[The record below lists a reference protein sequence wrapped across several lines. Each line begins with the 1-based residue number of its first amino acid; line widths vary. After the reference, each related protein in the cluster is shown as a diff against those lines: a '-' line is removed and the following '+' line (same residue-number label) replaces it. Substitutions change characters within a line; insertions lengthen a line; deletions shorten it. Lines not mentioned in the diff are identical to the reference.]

1 MPTEARRVAL
11 TVLLD
16 VDGRGPTLGDRLA
29 APDVETL
36 PPRDRAFLHEL
47 VLGTLRRRGAL
58 DAALAPLS
66 AKPLDALDAP
76 VRAILRLAAHQV
88 VHLRVPDR
96 AAVSEAVELAK
107 ERAPRGSGFVNAVL
121 RRLARE
127 GAPPEPDAARDPLAW
142 LASSGSLPHWLAV
155 RWLGRLGDAAA
166 IARARVMLEEPTAT
180 VRLNPRHPDAESRAI
195 AAGLTLQPAKVPGAL
210 RVAAGRPQELAAA
223 GLLHAQDEGSQLVA
237 HLAAAP
243 GRTLDACAAP
253 GGKAT
258 LVGDLVGTGGVV
270 VAGELVPARRRTLAA
285 LVARW
290 GVPNVHVVGA
300 DGLRPPFHGGFDTV
314 LLDAPCSGL
323 GTLARHPDVRW
334 RVLPEDLPRH
344 AKRQGALL
352 DALAQVVRPGGRLV
366 YATCSSEPEENED
379 VVARF
384 LERRRDFQVLALPAW
399 AEPFR
404 DGAAVRTHPETHG
417 GDAFYA
423 VVLGRQ
429 RSLATG

>member
-1 MPTEARRVAL
+1 MASDARRIAL
-11 TVLLD
+11 TILLD

-29 APDVETL
+29 APDVEAL
-36 PPRDRAFLHEL
+36 DPRDRAFLHEL

-66 AKPLDALDAP
+66 TTPLDQLDAP
-76 VRAILRLAAHQV
+76 VRAVLRLAAHQI

-96 AAVSEAVELAK
+96 AAVSEAVDLAK
-107 ERAPRGSGFVNAVL
+107 ERAPRGAGFVNAVL

-142 LASSGSLPHWLAV
+142 LTSAGSLPAWLAA
-155 RWLGRLGDAAA
+155 RWLDRFGADAAV
-166 IARARVMLEEPTAT
+166 ARARALLAEPAVT
-180 VRLNPRHPDAESRAI
+180 VRLNPRHPEAAARAA
-195 AAGLTLQPAKVPGAL
+195 AAGLALQPAALPGAF
-210 RVAAGRPQELAAA
+210 RVTAGRPQELAAA

-243 GRTLDACAAP
+243 GLTLDACAAP

-258 LVGDLVGTGGVV
+258 LVGDLVGASGVV
-270 VAGELVPARRRTLAA
+270 VAGEKAPARLRTLAA

-290 GVPNVHVVGA
+290 GAPNVHVAAA

-323 GTLARHPDVRW
+323 GTLGRHPDVRW
-334 RVLPEDLPRH
+334 RVLAADLDRH
-344 AKRQGALL
+344 ARRQGALL
-352 DALAQVVRPGGRLV
+352 DALSQVVRPGGRLV

-384 LERRRDFQVLALPAW
+384 LERRRDFRVLPLPGW

-404 DGAAVRTHPETHG
+404 DGPYARTRPETDG
-417 GDAFYA
+417 GDAFFA
-423 VVLGRQ
+423 AVLGR
-429 RSLATG
+429 

>member
-1 MPTEARRVAL
+1 VPTESRRIGVQ
-11 TVLLD
+11 VLLD

-29 APDVETL
+29 APDVEAL
-36 PPRDRAFLHEL
+36 PPRDRGFLHEL

-66 AKPLDALDAP
+66 TTPLAELDAP
-76 VRAILRLAAHQV
+76 VRAILRLAAHQI

-96 AAVSEAVELAK
+96 AAVSEAVDLAK

-127 GAPPEPDAARDPLAW
+127 GAPPEPDPERDPLAW
-142 LASSGSLPHWLAV
+142 LTSAGSLPRWLAE
-155 RWLGRLGDAAA
+155 RWLARFGAPAAV
-166 IARARVMLEEPTAT
+166 ARARALLVEPAT
-180 VRLNPRHPDAESRAI
+180 TGRLNPRHPEAEARAR
-195 AAGLTLQPAKVPGAL
+195 AAGLSLEPLTVPGAV
-210 RVAAGRPQELAAA
+210 RVTGGRAGELASA

-253 GGKAT
+253 GGKAM
-258 LVGDLVGTGGVV
+258 LVADLVGASGAV
-270 VAGELVPARRRTLAA
+270 VAGEIAPSRLRTLAA
-285 LVARW
+285 LAARW
-290 GVPNVHVVGA
+290 GAPNLHVVAA
-300 DGLRPPFHGGFDTV
+300 DGLRPPFRGGFDTV

-323 GTLARHPDVRW
+323 GTLARHPDIRW
-334 RVLPEDLPRH
+334 RVEPGDLVRH
-344 AKRQGALL
+344 ARRQGALA

-379 VVARF
+379 VVGRF
-384 LERRRDFQVLALPAW
+384 LERRRDFRVLPLPPW

-404 DGAAVRTHPETHG
+404 DGDHARTQPERDG
-417 GDAFYA
+417 GDAFFA
-423 VVLGRQ
+423 VVLGR
-429 RSLATG
+429 

>member
-1 MPTEARRVAL
+1 VATDTRRAAL
-11 TVLLD
+11 SVLLD

-29 APDVETL
+29 APDVEAL
-36 PPRDRAFLHEL
+36 APRDRAFLHEL

-66 AKPLDALDAP
+66 TKPLAELDAP
-76 VRAILRLAAHQV
+76 VRAILRLAAHQI

-96 AAVSEAVELAK
+96 AAVSEAVDLAK

-127 GAPPEPDAARDPLAW
+127 GPPPEPDPEREPLAW
-142 LASSGSLPHWLAV
+142 LASTGSLPGWLAS
-155 RWLGRLGDAAA
+155 RWLLRFGAAA
-166 IARARVMLEEPTAT
+166 AVARARALLEEPTTT
-180 VRLNPRHPDAESRAI
+180 VRLNPRHADAGARAA
-195 AAGLTLQPAKVPGAL
+195 AAGLTLEPLTVPGAL
-210 RVAAGRPQELAAA
+210 RVTAGRPHELAAA
-223 GLLHAQDEGSQLVA
+223 GLLHPQDEGSQLVA
-237 HLAAAP
+237 HLAAGP

-258 LVGDLVGTGGVV
+258 LVGDLVGGSGVV
-270 VAGELVPARRRTLAA
+270 VAGEIAPARLRTLGT

-290 GVPNVHVVGA
+290 GASNVHVVAA
-300 DGLRPPFHGGFDTV
+300 DGLRPPFHGGFDTI

-323 GTLARHPDVRW
+323 GTLARHPDIRW
-334 RVLPEDLPRH
+334 RVPPEDLPRH

-379 VVARF
+379 VVTRF
-384 LERRRDFQVLALPAW
+384 LERRRDFGVLPLPAW
-399 AEPFR
+399 VEPFR
-404 DGAAVRTHPETHG
+404 DGAYVRTRPQTDG
-417 GDAFYA
+417 GDAFFA
-423 VVLGRQ
+423 VVLGR
-429 RSLATG
+429 